1 MGGGVALFVLI
12 IVGVVVAQTWTDWRD
27 SVKSWHFPD
36 WAKGVA
42 LGGTVGISLAA
53 ASSFASVWLR
63 DSAAHLT
70 GGVSSGSFWLEF
82 GFLLAMMGVIVLATR
97 RKRLRIVLLVAC
109 ALAAAVWLGM
119 VL

>member
-1 MGGGVALFVLI
+1 MALFVLI
-12 IVGVVVAQTWTDWRD
+12 IVGVIVAQTWTDWRD
-27 SVKSWHFPD
+27 SLKSWHVPD

-42 LGGTVGISLAA
+42 LGGSVGISIAA

-70 GGVSSGSFWLEF
+70 GGVGSGLFWLELA
-82 GFLLAMMGVIVLATR
+82 FLVAMMGVIVLATR
-97 RKRLRIVLLVAC
+97 RKRLRIILLIAC
-109 ALAAAVWLGM
+109 ALAAAVWLGI

>member
-1 MGGGVALFVLI
+1 VALFVLI
-12 IVGVVVAQTWTDWRD
+12 IVGVVVAQTWADWRD
-27 SVKSWHFPD
+27 SNKSWSVPD

-53 ASSFASVWLR
+53 AMSFASVWLR

-70 GGVSSGSFWLEF
+70 GGVSSGVFWLEF
-82 GFLLAMMGVIVLATR
+82 GFLLAMMGIIVLATK
-97 RKRLRIVLLVAC
+97 RKRLRIFLLVAC
-109 ALAAAVWLGM
+109 ALAAAFWLGM

>member
-1 MGGGVALFVLI
+1 MALFVLI

-27 SVKSWHFPD
+27 SLKSWHFPD

-42 LGGTVGISLAA
+42 LGGTVGISIAA
-53 ASSFASVWLR
+53 LSSFASVWLR

-70 GGVSSGSFWLEF
+70 GGFDSGYFWLELA
-82 GFLLAMMGVIVLATR
+82 FLLGTMGVIVLAAR
-97 RKRLRIVLLVAC
+97 RKRLRIALLIAL
-109 ALAAAVWLGM
+109 ALAAVVWLGM